1 MTTQPV
7 RPSQHAPSARPAA
20 LLAMSSG
27 LDAELF
33 TPEQRRRLGGLVTLL
48 AESAVPD
55 LGAVPDETAARVE
68 ILVTGWGA
76 PRIDASVL
84 GRMPRLR
91 AIVHTAGTVAP
102 FVGRAVWERED
113 IVVSTAAQANA
124 VPVAE
129 YALAQILLAGKRSVA
144 RSADHRRARGREGAW
159 TATGRTGNYGAVA
172 GLIGASRTGRLTA
185 EHLQRFDIEV
195 LVHDP
200 FAGAEEI
207 AALGARKVDLEELF
221 RASDVVSLHAP
232 DVPSTRG
239 MITAEHFALM
249 REGTTFL
256 NTARPALVDEDA
268 LRAEPRTILLYE
280 APHKLRA
287 TLDDLAAVCG
297 PDRPVTLCRE
307 LTKLHEEIFK
317 TTLGEAAARY
327 AGEEPRGEFVLVL
340 AGAPEGAGEAEAPP
354 TLAEAAA
361 AARRLMEGGLPPA
374 AAARQAAAGTP
385 YSKGDVYRELI
396 RAQAEDPKK

>member
-1 MTTQPV
+1 M
-7 RPSQHAPSARPAA
+7 
-20 LLAMSSG
+20 
-27 LDAELF
+27 
-33 TPEQRRRLGGLVTLL
+33 
-48 AESAVPD
+48 
-55 LGAVPDETAARVE
+55 
-68 ILVTGWGA
+68 TGWGA

-159 TATGRTGNYGAVA
+159 TATGRTGNYGAVV

-268 LRAEPRTILLYE
+268 LRAELVSGRISAVLDV
-280 APHKLRA
+280 H
-287 TLDDLAAVCG
+287 DDLA
-297 PDRPVTLCRE
+297 PDDPLWDLSNVQLTPHIAGSQGNE
-307 LTKLHEEIFK
+307 LHRLADSALAE
-317 TTLGEAAARY
+317 LGRLS
-327 AGEEPRGEFVLVL
+327 RGETPLHAL
-340 AGAPEGAGEAEAPP
+340 D
-354 TLAEAAA
+354 
-361 AARRLMEGGLPPA
+361 RNRLDITA
-374 AAARQAAAGTP
+374 
-385 YSKGDVYRELI
+385 
-396 RAQAEDPKK
+396 

>member
-1 MTTQPV
+1 MITQPA
-7 RPSQHAPSARPAA
+7 RPTQHAPSVRPAA
-20 LLAMSSG
+20 LLAMSGG

-33 TPEQRRRLGGLVTLL
+33 TPEQRRRLGELVSLL
-48 AESAVPD
+48 AEPPVPD
-55 LGAVPDETAARVE
+55 LSTVPDGTAARVE

-84 GRMPRLR
+84 ERMPRLR
-91 AIVHTAGTVAP
+91 AIVHAAGTVAP
-102 FVGRAVWERED
+102 FVGRAVWDRED

-129 YALAQILLAGKRSVA
+129 YALAQILLAGKRSVT
-144 RSADHRRARGREGAW
+144 RSADYRRARGREGAW
-159 TATGRTGNYGAVA
+159 TATGQTGNYGAVV

-185 EHLQRFDIEV
+185 RHLQSFDIEV

-200 FAGAEEI
+200 FAGVEEI

-268 LRAEPRTILLYE
+268 LRAELVSGRISAVLDV
-280 APHKLRA
+280 H
-287 TLDDLAAVCG
+287 DDLA
-297 PDRPVTLCRE
+297 PDDPLWDLSNVQLTPHIAGSQGNE
-307 LTKLHEEIFK
+307 LHRLADSALEE
-317 TTLGEAAARY
+317 LGRLS
-327 AGEEPRGEFVLVL
+327 RGETPLHAL
-340 AGAPEGAGEAEAPP
+340 D
-354 TLAEAAA
+354 
-361 AARRLMEGGLPPA
+361 RNRLDITA
-374 AAARQAAAGTP
+374 
-385 YSKGDVYRELI
+385 
-396 RAQAEDPKK
+396 

>member
-55 LGAVPDETAARVE
+55 LGAVPDETAVRVE

-159 TATGRTGNYGAVA
+159 TATGRTGNYVAVV

-268 LRAEPRTILLYE
+268 LRAELVSGRISAVLDV
-280 APHKLRA
+280 H
-287 TLDDLAAVCG
+287 DDLA
-297 PDRPVTLCRE
+297 PDDPLWDLSNVQLTPHIAGSQGNE
-307 LTKLHEEIFK
+307 LHRLADSALEE
-317 TTLGEAAARY
+317 LGRLS
-327 AGEEPRGEFVLVL
+327 RGETPLHAL
-340 AGAPEGAGEAEAPP
+340 D
-354 TLAEAAA
+354 
-361 AARRLMEGGLPPA
+361 RSRLDITA
-374 AAARQAAAGTP
+374 
-385 YSKGDVYRELI
+385 
-396 RAQAEDPKK
+396 